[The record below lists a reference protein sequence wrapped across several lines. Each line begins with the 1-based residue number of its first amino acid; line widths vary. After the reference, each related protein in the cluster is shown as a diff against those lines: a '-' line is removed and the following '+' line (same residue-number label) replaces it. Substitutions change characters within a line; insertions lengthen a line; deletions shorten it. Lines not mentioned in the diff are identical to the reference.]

1 MQLCGSLNILWHC
14 PSLVLEWKP
23 TFSSLVATAEFSK
36 FARILSVTLSQHQ
49 ISSLQITQH
58 QSLYK
63 IILKTNLPSFS
74 PKTNNTN
81 HFHQYNKVLYIVQT
95 SLGSYRHHR
104 SRKDTK
110 CTKQGCFLSLIFGL
124 AGYLIF
130 VLFKYILLEKIWI
143 KRVTRLLSSDTKITV
158 IRRSRFNLCCPWGQN

>member
-1 MQLCGSLNILWHC
+1 MQLCESVSILWHC
-14 PSLVLEWKP
+14 LSLGLEWKP

-130 VLFKYILLEKIWI
+130 VHFKYILLEKIWI